1 MKPHDSNEFSG
12 ASSANEFSGAREPS
26 MNASVCE
33 QVELALI
40 ESGEH
45 ADFVAEHLA
54 TCSACAETAAAY
66 ARISS
71 AYRELPDAQPT
82 DALAANVMAAARAEL
97 VSNPPPRES
106 HAPSHQRLTWRRAV
120 ALAASLVAL
129 VGLYAWF
136 QHDRPL
142 RFDNAAELLRQA
154 DASADR
160 RQDFAALELY
170 LALLGQ
176 AGAILPEPNV
186 RDVEIGLPPTDE
198 QLAHAMHQAAILM
211 SYHDQ
216 VLDGA
221 ALLGELNA
229 RFPNYA
235 ERRETLRL
243 QAVWLAEVDRFDLA
257 LAAIATMQS
266 EYPDALQDL
275 KEALIEHMQNDMEH
289 MGHLSG
295 LGYL

>member
-1 MKPHDSNEFSG
+1 MKPHESNGSNGSNEI
-12 ASSANEFSGAREPS
+12 NESS

-33 QVELALI
+33 QVELLLI
-40 ESGEH
+40 EEPSADR

-66 ARISS
+66 ARIRS
-71 AYRELPDAQPT
+71 AYRELPDTQPT

-97 VSNPPPRES
+97 
-106 HAPSHQRLTWRRAV
+106 APAPQLPKRLTWQRAV

-129 VGLYAWF
+129 VGIYAWF

-154 DASADR
+154 DASAGQR
-160 RQDFAALELY
+160 KDFAALELY

-176 AGAILPEPNV
+176 AGAIPPEPNV
-186 RDVEIGLPPTDE
+186 RDVDFGLPPTDD
-198 QLAHAMHQAAILM
+198 QVVHAMHQAAILM
-211 SYHDQ
+211 SYHEQ
-216 VLDGA
+216 VLAGA
-221 ALLGELNA
+221 ELLGKLNA
-229 RFPNYA
+229 RFPDYP

-243 QAVWLAEVDRFDLA
+243 QAVWLAETERFDLA
-257 LAAIATMQS
+257 LDAIATMQN
-266 EYPDALQDL
+266 EYPGALQDL
-275 KEALIEHMQNDMEH
+275 KDALIQNLSHNELLMEE
-289 MGHLSG
+289 LSG